1 MALDVNGK
9 SIEVTN
15 TGYLVDI
22 NDWNED
28 VALAL
33 AAIEGIEMTD
43 KHWDVVKYLRNEH
56 IDNAGNEPNER
67 TILKDLG
74 KIWGSKPSSKD
85 TFELFPLAP
94 SKQGRK
100 IAGLPESTR
109 TGGY

>member
-9 SIEVTN
+9 SIEVTA
-15 TGYLVDI
+15 TGYLADI

-33 AAIEGIEMTD
+33 AAEEGVEMTD
-43 KHWDVVKYLRNEH
+43 KHWDVVKYLRTEH

-67 TILKDLG
+67 TIMKDLG

-85 TFELFPLAP
+85 TYELFPGAP

-100 IAGLPESTR
+100 IAGLPQSTR
-109 TGGY
+109 KGGY

>member
-9 SIEVTN
+9 SIEVTDA
-15 TGYLVDI
+15 GYLVDI

-28 VALAL
+28 VAQAL

-43 KHWDVVKYLRNEH
+43 KHWDVVKYLREEH
-56 IDNAGNEPNER
+56 ISNANEPNER

-85 TFELFPLAP
+85 TYDLFPGAP

-100 IAGLPESTR
+100 VAGLPQSTR
-109 TGGY
+109 KGGY